1 MYEDTK
7 DTIHVIDTMILY
19 TRWKTVNLPVRE
31 PRCYHQTVVEEETVN
46 FLDGGQR
53 LGIKLHQV
61 PIVYQLSA
69 RNLCHTL
76 QIKAS
81 LSNPPLDLIS
91 VYLDKHEKGISNT
104 QTICIPGSLFLIIF
118 SNWLLSDTISH
129 YMYH

>member
-1 MYEDTK
+1 MHQDTK

-31 PRCYHQTVVEEETVN
+31 PGCYHQTVVEEETVN
-46 FLDGGQR
+46 FLDGGQG

-61 PIVYQLSA
+61 SIVYQLSA

-104 QTICIPGSLFLIIF
+104 QKNLYIGVFIFNHLFELIVE
-118 SNWLLSDTISH
+118 
-129 YMYH
+129 